1 LNSKSASPQWHTSI
15 LIIDDEIAFCTVLR
29 EILSPRGYDVRTAH
43 RASEALHI
51 LKSFTPDVILTDIMM
66 PELDGLSL
74 VRQIRDLPRF
84 AETPIVVVS
93 AKSMQED
100 HEEALQAGANEL
112 LSKPFTSQELL
123 LTIQRHLNTTHPPQ

>member
-1 LNSKSASPQWHTSI
+1 M
-15 LIIDDEIAFCTVLR
+15 LR
-29 EILSPRGYDVRTAH
+29 EILSPRGYDVRAVH
-43 RASEALHI
+43 RASEARHI
-51 LKSFTPDVILTDIMM
+51 LESFTPDIILTDIMM

-74 VRQIRDLPRF
+74 VRQIRDMPRF

-100 HEEALQAGANEL
+100 HEEVVQAGANGL

-123 LTIQRHLNTTHPPQ
+123 LTIQRHLNARHPPR